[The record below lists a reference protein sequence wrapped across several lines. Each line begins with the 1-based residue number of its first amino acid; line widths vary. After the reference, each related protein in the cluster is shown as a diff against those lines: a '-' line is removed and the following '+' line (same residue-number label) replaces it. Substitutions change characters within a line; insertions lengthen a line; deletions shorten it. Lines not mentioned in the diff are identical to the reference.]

1 MTSCLSLKSILLLLG
16 LLAVPFFGWLMF
28 SADGGQEWRDV
39 LSGGDGRSILRQGTD
54 FHLED
59 GGKKVVAVP
68 DSEMLSSF
76 DRLKGGFEALDFSL
90 VSERA
95 FAAESIPKNISKS
108 EDTEKKKNLT
118 SAYDIGDVS
127 VTTDYQESKNHT
139 LGGFSPVKQTITLK
153 NHASADRTIDFTN
166 RIRISADEI
175 TWDGKKY
182 SITEEVQTF
191 RVYDKT
197 ASVPDFAKESG
208 QGDTAG
214 IEAFENYTHT
224 YKTGASIT
232 FMTEGRQALYDW
244 SDAVFLDPEIRAYR
258 TAEGNFL
265 EFFVKDIHIPAGE
278 ERVIDPSFG
287 LNDPSSYDIRYSG
300 AATSDALTDSAFVV
314 GDVNGDGIKDL
325 VISASAASNNGAGS
339 GSAYVIFGGS
349 GIAIGNKPLST
360 STNYNIRYD
369 GAAAGDGLTNLFAGI
384 GISIGDV
391 NGDTFPDLVLGTDDA
406 DNNGTDAGSAY
417 VMFSTLIDDV
427 GATTGNNK
435 PLSTATNYN
444 IRYDGGAASK
454 LTNGGISIG
463 DVNGD
468 TLPDLLVGAALADN
482 NGTNAGSAYVMFST
496 LIDDVGATTGNN
508 QPLSTATNYNI
519 RYDGGAA
526 SDFLTGTATPA
537 SGDVNGDTLPDLV
550 LGASA
555 ADNNGA
561 SSGSAY
567 VMFSTLIDDVGA
579 TTGNNKPLS
588 TATNYNIRYDGGA
601 ASDTLIGTDDPSNT
615 VIQIGDV
622 SGDGLSD
629 LVLGAY
635 LADNNGSNA
644 GSAYVMFSTL
654 IDDVGATTGNN
665 QPLSTATNYN
675 IRYAGSAA
683 SDFLTRYGGLYI
695 GDVNG
700 DTFPDLVVGSAF
712 TSSSTGSA
720 WVMFGGSA
728 ISTVPDLYF
737 KGSFNIQ
744 GPASFQ

>member
-287 LNDPSSYDIRYSG
+287 LNDPSSYDIRYSV

-427 GATTGNNK
+427 GATTGNN
-435 PLSTATNYN
+435 
-444 IRYDGGAASK
+444 
-454 LTNGGISIG
+454 
-463 DVNGD
+463 
-468 TLPDLLVGAALADN
+468 
-482 NGTNAGSAYVMFST
+482 
-496 LIDDVGATTGNN
+496 

-550 LGASA
+550 LGAYD
-555 ADNNGA
+555 ADNNGGG
-561 SSGSAY
+561 SGSAY

-579 TTGNNKPLS
+579 TTGNNKPPP
-588 TATNYNIRYDGGA
+588 TATNPKSR
-601 ASDTLIGTDDPSNT
+601 
-615 VIQIGDV
+615 
-622 SGDGLSD
+622 
-629 LVLGAY
+629 
-635 LADNNGSNA
+635 
-644 GSAYVMFSTL
+644 
-654 IDDVGATTGNN
+654 
-665 QPLSTATNYN
+665 
-675 IRYAGSAA
+675 
-683 SDFLTRYGGLYI
+683 
-695 GDVNG
+695 
-700 DTFPDLVVGSAF
+700 
-712 TSSSTGSA
+712 
-720 WVMFGGSA
+720 
-728 ISTVPDLYF
+728 
-737 KGSFNIQ
+737 
-744 GPASFQ
+744 